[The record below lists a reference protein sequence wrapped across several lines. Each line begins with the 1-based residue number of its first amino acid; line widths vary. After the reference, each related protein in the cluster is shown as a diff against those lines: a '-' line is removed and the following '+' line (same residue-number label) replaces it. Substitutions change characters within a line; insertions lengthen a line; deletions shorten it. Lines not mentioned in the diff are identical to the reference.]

1 MATVPPNTEERRP
14 QHKGGAHEM
23 TRQQVEPSIALTAD
37 FLAWHAQLYFDI
49 GAEYAFTQVLG
60 MNEEI
65 REFARQVWKSPTY
78 AVLEAQREA
87 THEPCRLLS
96 CQGRCS
102 RCIHAAAWRKRG
114 GRPYRGVQREA
125 TS

>member
-1 MATVPPNTEERRP
+1 MKAEERRP
-14 QHKGGAHEM
+14 TRSAAPHEM
-23 TRQQVEPSIALTAD
+23 TQAAADLKSASTVQLTAD
-37 FLAWHAQLYFDI
+37 FLAWHAALYFDI
-49 GAEYAFTQVLG
+49 GAEYMARQILS

-65 REFARQVWKSPTY
+65 RELARQTWKSPTY
-78 AVLEAQREA
+78 ALLEAQREA

-114 GRPYRGVQREA
+114 GRPYLGVRHG
-125 TS
+125 